1 VDVIGLLGQGLL
13 ACLEPQNLMFI
24 AFGVLIGQFVGALP
38 GIGPS
43 AGMALLLPLTFG
55 LEPATAIMML
65 AGIMYGGQYGGTLT
79 SVLVNV
85 PGEASSVMTAVDGHR
100 LAQRGRAGATLAMA
114 AIGSFIAGVGSV
126 LAVALLTPPLSAFAL
141 RFNAPEYF
149 LLALLGLTAAAS
161 LGGTPVRAL
170 IGAALGL
177 MIALVG
183 VDPVGGAQRL
193 TFGQQALYEGFD
205 FIPVAIGVFGIAEVL
220 ASLERAEE
228 VKPIRTRLRDMWITT
243 ADWAQCRLS
252 ILRGGLIGLI
262 VGIMP
267 GAGAS
272 VASMLAYIAERRVS
286 RRPEDFGDGALD
298 GVAAAEAANNAA
310 SHGATIPMLALGIP
324 GSASTAVLLAALVL
338 HGIRPGPQLMQQES
352 GLVWGLIASMLVG
365 NVILL
370 IVNLP
375 LAPLFA
381 TLLRIPYLFLAPAIL
396 AISLVGA
403 YAATLDL
410 ATVWMCLGFGVLGW
424 VMIHLDIPRP
434 PLVLAV
440 VLAPLMEMSLR
451 QALLLSFGELSIFV
465 QRPISAVL
473 LALVAVSLLMPV
485 VAAVRRRR
493 AARV

>member
-1 VDVIGLLGQGLL
+1 
-13 ACLEPQNLMFI
+13 
-24 AFGVLIGQFVGALP
+24 
-38 GIGPS
+38 
-43 AGMALLLPLTFG
+43 
-55 LEPATAIMML
+55 
-65 AGIMYGGQYGGTLT
+65 
-79 SVLVNV
+79 
-85 PGEASSVMTAVDGHR
+85 
-100 LAQRGRAGATLAMA
+100 
-114 AIGSFIAGVGSV
+114 
-126 LAVALLTPPLSAFAL
+126 
-141 RFNAPEYF
+141 
-149 LLALLGLTAAAS
+149 
-161 LGGTPVRAL
+161 
-170 IGAALGL
+170 
-177 MIALVG
+177 
-183 VDPVGGAQRL
+183 
-193 TFGQQALYEGFD
+193 
-205 FIPVAIGVFGIAEVL
+205 
-220 ASLERAEE
+220 
-228 VKPIRTRLRDMWITT
+228 
-243 ADWAQCRLS
+243 
-252 ILRGGLIGLI
+252 
-262 VGIMP
+262 
-267 GAGAS
+267 
-272 VASMLAYIAERRVS
+272 MLAYIAERRVS

-410 ATVWMCLGFGVLGW
+410 ATVWMCLGFGLLGW

-473 LALVAVSLLMPV
+473 LAIVAVSLLMPV
-485 VAAVRRRR
+485 VAALRRRR